1 MGFFVQ
7 CNCKSEE
14 FFFIVLMFC
23 EAEAVNIC
31 REGSNCKKKK
41 NTLNEF
47 KIYMPILALVNGAF
61 KLSPGCDVT
70 RVQYSINI

>member
-1 MGFFVQ
+1 MQGGIKLQ
-7 CNCKSEE
+7 KE
-14 FFFIVLMFC
+14 
-23 EAEAVNIC
+23 
-31 REGSNCKKKK
+31 K

-70 RVQYSINI
+70 RVQYSISI